1 MLMGPRIQ
9 EAYLF
14 RAACSEL
21 GTEIKTNRR
30 LQMEQMRQQRT
41 HLQHDLDILTQTLN
55 QELLTLSD
63 SVRGLFHNRNM
74 TVREEHKAVDSAV
87 CLFLCSVM
95 FLRSPPLSAWVLF
108 LGRLI
113 FCPGRSDL

>member
-1 MLMGPRIQ
+1 MLMGARLLQ

-55 QELLTLSD
+55 QELLTLND

-87 CLFLCSVM
+87 CFLLCSVM
-95 FLRSPPLSAWVLF
+95 FF
-108 LGRLI
+108 
-113 FCPGRSDL
+113 